1 MGQQLLQ
8 MQDKGWFIGMMQGS
22 IKHFKVFLQ
31 GKKVDFYLITRR
43 NWKLGGTR
51 YNARGIDNKGHP
63 ANFC

>member
-1 MGQQLLQ
+1 
-8 MQDKGWFIGMMQGS
+8 MMQGS